1 MDPSHH
7 SIHFLMLGILFVCR
21 HFLLQVIDVL
31 LPKIVPEMQDIDF
44 HRRIVTMRTASRK
57 T

>member
-1 MDPSHH
+1 M
-7 SIHFLMLGILFVCR
+7 
-21 HFLLQVIDVL
+21 IDVV

-44 HRRIVTMRTASRK
+44 HRRIVKMRTASRK